1 MKLSSNLGSAIV
13 EIIIVVMVAGI
24 MVGVPLFITAK
35 GTDDAAKLAVQ
46 TAVTNFVNR
55 VKTTGVI
62 TQEDYDNLI
71 LDLQATGNAYDTE
84 ITIQKLDENLAKK
97 SSDAKGSG
105 TYYTIFDTQVTE
117 SLPYKG
123 SAGDIV
129 TVKAFRKGNN
139 WVESVTGFLSG
150 NTNKD
155 EEIAEAT
162 AYITGNPVQ

>member
-13 EIIIVVMVAGI
+13 EIVIVVMVAGI

-35 GTDDAAKLAVQ
+35 GTDDATKLAVQ
-46 TAVTNFVNR
+46 TAVTNFANK

-62 TQEDYDNLI
+62 TQEDYDNLV

-84 ITIQKLDENLAKK
+84 ITIQKLDENSAKK

-105 TYYTIFDTQVTE
+105 VYYTMFDTQVKE

-123 SAGDIV
+123 KAGDMMTVVAWEKGENWMEAIFGGDTNKNKKIAEV
-129 TVKAFRKGNN
+129 TV
-139 WVESVTGFLSG
+139 
-150 NTNKD
+150 
-155 EEIAEAT
+155 
-162 AYITGNPVQ
+162 YITGNTVE